1 MGLSGD
7 QPGRMDDNRHGPQ
20 GHAPA
25 SPTPGT
31 AFRARRAAGR
41 PLPHG
46 RTWGG
51 REAVVIAC
59 VAVAGILVVLRPDL
73 FSGLV
78 ERAVALRARL
88 VG

>member
-1 MGLSGD
+1 
-7 QPGRMDDNRHGPQ
+7 MDDNRHGPQ
-20 GHAPA
+20 GHAPV
-25 SPTPGT
+25 SPAPGT
-31 AFRARRAAGR
+31 AVRTRRATDR

-51 REAVVIAC
+51 REAAVLAC
-59 VAVAGILVVLRPDL
+59 VAAAGILLVLRPDL

>member
-1 MGLSGD
+1 MH
-7 QPGRMDDNRHGPQ
+7 DNRHGPQ

-25 SPTPGT
+25 APTPGT